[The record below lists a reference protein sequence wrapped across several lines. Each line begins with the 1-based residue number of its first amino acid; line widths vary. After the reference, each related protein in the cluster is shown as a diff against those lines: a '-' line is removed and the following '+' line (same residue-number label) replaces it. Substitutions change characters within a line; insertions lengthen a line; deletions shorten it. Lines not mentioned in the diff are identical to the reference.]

1 MNWTIIIIETII
13 LTAAFT
19 AMILIPLVK
28 NPVWWIAD
36 YPEDIHVGVCSSALS
51 LALSG
56 QDFTHGYCA
65 KTFVHLA
72 LKSLTGFGDG
82 GGRDA

>member
-36 YPEDIHVGVCSSALS
+36 YPIPGTEHVDDLIADLAQAL
-51 LALSG
+51 
-56 QDFTHGYCA
+56 D
-65 KTFVHLA
+65 
-72 LKSLTGFGDG
+72 
-82 GGRDA
+82 RI

>member
-19 AMILIPLVK
+19 AMILIPLMK

-36 YPEDIHVGVCSSALS
+36 YPNPGTEHMDEAYH
-51 LALSG
+51 
-56 QDFTHGYCA
+56 
-65 KTFVHLA
+65 
-72 LKSLTGFGDG
+72 
-82 GGRDA
+82 

>member
-19 AMILIPLVK
+19 AMILIPLMK

-36 YPEDIHVGVCSSALS
+36 YPEDIQEEYFKTHDFWSALV
-51 LALSG
+51 LSSILP
-56 QDFTHGYCA
+56 F
-65 KTFVHLA
+65 
-72 LKSLTGFGDG
+72 S
-82 GGRDA
+82 R

>member
-36 YPEDIHVGVCSSALS
+36 YPEDIHVGVCSLVSSHVLS
-51 LALSG
+51 E
-56 QDFTHGYCA
+56 QDFIRG
-65 KTFVHLA
+65 
-72 LKSLTGFGDG
+72 
-82 GGRDA
+82 

>member
-1 MNWTIIIIETII
+1 MDVDMNWTIIIIETII

-36 YPEDIHVGVCSSALS
+36 YPEDIHVGVCSL
-51 LALSG
+51 
-56 QDFTHGYCA
+56 
-65 KTFVHLA
+65 V
-72 LKSLTGFGDG
+72 
-82 GGRDA
+82 

>member
-1 MNWTIIIIETII
+1 MNWTIIIIEAIV

-36 YPEDIHVGVCSSALS
+36 VRLPGTENMDSAYH
-51 LALSG
+51 
-56 QDFTHGYCA
+56 QKKYH
-65 KTFVHLA
+65 FVQSCWGMLIGLIPCLIGA
-72 LKSLTGFGDG
+72 WLYAWLFC
-82 GGRDA
+82 